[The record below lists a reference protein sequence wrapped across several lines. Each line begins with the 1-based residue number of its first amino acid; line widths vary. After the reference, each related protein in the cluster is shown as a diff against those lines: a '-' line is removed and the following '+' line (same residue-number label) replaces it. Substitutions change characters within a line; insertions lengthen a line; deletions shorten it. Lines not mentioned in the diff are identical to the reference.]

1 DETLTVTTG
10 EHLTSSE
17 DVASL
22 QLPSPDGPVS
32 LEDVAEVTTEAE
44 PATSFTRTD
53 GRDSFGIAVTKTP
66 EGNTVELSEQVHD
79 LLGNFRETLGPGS
92 HVDVVFDQAPFI
104 ERSISDLTV
113 EGLLGLVFAVVI
125 ILLFLRKLR
134 PTTVTAVSIPLSLLI
149 ALLGLK
155 TVGFTLNL
163 FTLAALTVSVGRV
176 VDDSIVVIE
185 NINRHLSYGKGRRRA
200 VLDAVGEVG
209 GAITSAT
216 LATAAVFVPMGLV
229 AGMVG

>member
-1 DETLTVTTG
+1 
-10 EHLTSSE
+10 
-17 DVASL
+17 
-22 QLPSPDGPVS
+22 
-32 LEDVAEVTTEAE
+32 
-44 PATSFTRTD
+44 SFTRTD
-53 GRDSFGIAVTKTP
+53 GHDSFGLAITKTP
-66 EGNTVELSEQVHD
+66 DGNTVDISEEVRSQLDD
-79 LLGNFRETLGPGS
+79 LEATLGQGAS
-92 HVDVVFDQAPFI
+92 MTVVFDQAPFI
-104 ERSISDLTV
+104 ERSISDLTT

-134 PTTVTAVSIPLSLLI
+134 PTAVTAVSIPLSLLI